1 MRSIRMQ
8 PGGLLLGLTVAA
20 CALTA
25 QLSAAGADDKIG
37 QGVTVYM
44 QMGGQPGEPPVLPR
58 TNGAKAAAAAFGV
71 ELHEQ
76 YSSWQPETMLS
87 QFREAVAAKPSCI
100 VIMGHPGNDAFAD
113 LVADAVAQGIIVTSN
128 NSPLNELLPKYQS
141 KGFGYAGVD
150 LYEGGA
156 ITARSMLAAG
166 LKKGDHALEYGN
178 FSAGD
183 RGLSDK
189 GLADTLEKAG
199 VIVDRVEM
207 SQEVNGS
214 PPLAIPILVAYLQQH
229 PETKG
234 LATQHGG
241 VTAQLQAVLE
251 QAGKKPGDIVVG
263 GIDLD
268 PKTVDAVKSKYV
280 TATLDQQLY
289 LQGFLPVLQCVLSA
303 KYKMGG
309 FTTNTAAGTLNPENV
324 DALVPLIDQGIR

>member
-1 MRSIRMQ
+1 MRSRH
-8 PGGLLLGLTVAA
+8 LLLGVTLAA
-20 CALTA
+20 SAVTALQA
-25 QLSAAGADDKIG
+25 PAGADEKIG
-37 QGVTVYM
+37 TGVTVYM

-58 TNGAKAAAAAFGV
+58 TNGAKAAADAFGV

-76 YSSWQPETMLS
+76 YSSWQPETMLA
-87 QFREAVAAKPSCI
+87 QFREAVAARPSCI

-113 LVADAVAQGIIVTSN
+113 LVADAVAQGIVVTSN
-128 NSPLNELLPKYQS
+128 NSPLNELEPKYQE

-156 ITARSMLAAG
+156 ITARAMLAAG

-178 FSAGD
+178 FTAGD

-199 VIVDRVEM
+199 VVVDRVEM
-207 SQEVNGS
+207 SAEVNGS

-234 LATQHGG
+234 MATQHGG

-251 QAGKKPGDIVVG
+251 QAGKKPGELIVG
-263 GIDLD
+263 GIDTD
-268 PKTVDAVKSKYV
+268 PKTVDAVKARYV

-309 FTTNTAAGTLNPENV
+309 FSTNTAAGTLKPDNV
-324 DALVPLIDQGIR
+324 DMLMPLIEQGIR

>member
-1 MRSIRMQ
+1 MQ
-8 PGGLLLGLTVAA
+8 SKGLLLGLSVAA
-20 CALTA
+20 CAITTQISPA
-25 QLSAAGADDKIG
+25 TADDKIG

-87 QFREAVAAKPSCI
+87 QFREAVAAKPNCI

-128 NSPLNELLPKYQS
+128 NSPLNELLPKYQG

-229 PETKG
+229 PDTKG

-251 QAGKKPGDIVVG
+251 QAGKKPGDIIAG

-268 PKTVDAVKSKYV
+268 PKTVDAVKGKYV

-324 DALVPLIDQGIR
+324 DALIPLIDQGIR